1 MRKKIFFMT
10 CLAVI
15 FMLPNLGSAECT
27 SIGYFNS
34 FVYEPPNT
42 VILYSASKPVLRFD
56 VLDCAVKPSSKILP
70 LKSDVCD
77 GDTIMIDGIKCT
89 MMEIKP
95 L

>member
-1 MRKKIFFMT
+1 
-10 CLAVI
+10 
-15 FMLPNLGSAECT
+15 
-27 SIGYFNS
+27 
-34 FVYEPPNT
+34 
-42 VILYSASKPVLRFD
+42 

-77 GDTIMIDGIKCT
+77 GDTIMIDGMKCT